1 MWGSVHYLERDS
13 CMFHCAGVGQR
24 NEGVTAHYSRVGA
37 RSVNVCVDLASLLLF
52 HTLLVLSSE
61 GVPLQSQ
68 EGSLVVHTEVEP
80 QARVVDVRA
89 TVNNASMLAQS
100 A

>member
-1 MWGSVHYLERDS
+1 
-13 CMFHCAGVGQR
+13 MFHCAGVGQR

-37 RSVNVCVDLASLLLF
+37 RSVNVCADLATLMLC
-52 HTLLVLSSE
+52 HTLLVRSSE

-80 QARVVDVRA
+80 QARVLDVRA
-89 TVNNASMLAQS
+89 TVNNASVLAQS

>member
-1 MWGSVHYLERDS
+1 
-13 CMFHCAGVGQR
+13 MFHCAGVGQR

-37 RSVNVCVDLASLLLF
+37 RSVNVCADLATLLLC
-52 HTLLVLSSE
+52 HMRLVLSSE

-89 TVNNASMLAQS
+89 IVNSASMLGQS

>member
-1 MWGSVHYLERDS
+1 
-13 CMFHCAGVGQR
+13 MFHCAGVGQR
-24 NEGVTAHYSRVGA
+24 NEGVTAHYSRVRA
-37 RSVNVCVDLASLLLF
+37 RSVNVCVYLATLMLC
-52 HTLLVLSSE
+52 HMLLVLSSE

-80 QARVVDVRA
+80 QARVLDVRA

>member
-1 MWGSVHYLERDS
+1 MNL
-13 CMFHCAGVGQR
+13 CMFLCAGVGQR

-37 RSVNVCVDLASLLLF
+37 RSVNVCADLVTLLSLLS
-52 HTLLVLSSE
+52 HIVLLVLSSE

-89 TVNNASMLAQS
+89 AVNNTSMLG
-100 A
+100 